1 MDNMRSHYVKAAR
14 VILRAKDMKALYLPS
29 YRPDFK
35 PIEKMCSKMKT
46 ILRKWKIR
54 CLDKLPVT
62 RAGRAFSRAL
72 EKLAREEA
80 L

>member
-1 MDNMRSHYVKAAR
+1 
-14 VILRAKDMKALYLPS
+14 MKSP
-29 YRPDFK
+29 
-35 PIEKMCSKMKT
+35 
-46 ILRKWKIR
+46 
-54 CLDKLPVT
+54 DKLPVT